1 MIVLKDVVSV
11 ELVRGHELR
20 LRFEDGVEGVVDIAR
35 IVPFAG
41 VFAPLAEPEYFARVA
56 VLEEHGTIGWPNGA
70 DLDPDVLYSLVS
82 EGQPPSYG
90 EDPSP
95 TAD

>member
-1 MIVLKDVVSV
+1 
-11 ELVRGHELR
+11 
-20 LRFEDGVEGVVDIAR
+20 
-35 IVPFAG
+35 
-41 VFAPLAEPEYFARVA
+41 LAEPEYFARVA